1 MCGITGLYAFNMVGR
16 INLIH
21 LEAATRCLEKR
32 GPDNQGSWFDD
43 VVGLGHRRLSV
54 IDVSEEANQPMSD
67 ESGRYRII
75 FNGEIYNY
83 KALGKELRAKG
94 VKLRTQSDTEVL
106 LQAFIHWGPACLNR
120 LNGFFALAIYD
131 QEEESLFLARDRMGI
146 KPLLYYQDEDKVLFA
161 SQMKSILSYGVP
173 HDLNKTALHLFFQ
186 LTYVPA
192 PLTMI
197 KGVKKLPPGC
207 FLSISKKEGAKLKRY
222 YETPFKE
229 VPAIT
234 SMPDAV
240 REVRNKLSKSVQSR
254 LVSDVPLGTFLSGG
268 IDSSII
274 TALAAQERNKLDTF
288 TIGFKDNEYFDE
300 SGYARMVAER
310 YKTNHHELKVSNRDL
325 YEHLH
330 AMIQAVDE
338 PFADSSALP
347 VHLLSQYTRK
357 HVTVALSGDGA
368 DEIFSGYNKHSAW
381 QMSQEAGLRNAVISN
396 LDWLWKKLP
405 QSRNSG
411 IPDKIR
417 QLDRMASLL
426 KMQDQEKY
434 WFLASFTSDDQIS
447 RLLKS
452 KYKAKSST
460 LDKFKQSIPG
470 LVGSGTFNEMLLA
483 DTHLVLPNDMLQK
496 VDLMSMANS
505 LEVRVPFL
513 DHEVVEL
520 AFNMSDNLKIDGMKR
535 KLILKE
541 AFKDLLPT
549 ELLNRP
555 KHGFEVP
562 LLGWFRKEM
571 KSDLEEWV
579 FDQDRIE
586 AQGIFE
592 WDEIRDI
599 QEKLYSS
606 NPSDVPVVVWSMFV
620 FQKWFNNYFSTS

>member
-32 GPDNQGSWFDD
+32 GPDSQGSWFDD

-83 KALGKELRAKG
+83 KALRKELSSKG
-94 VKLRTQSDTEVL
+94 ITFKTASDTEVL
-106 LQAFIHWGPACLNR
+106 LKAFILWGPACLNR

-131 QEEESLFLARDRMGI
+131 QQEESLFLARDRMGI

-173 HDLNKTALHLFFQ
+173 RDLNQTALHLFFQ
-186 LTYVPA
+186 LTYIPA

-229 VPAIT
+229 VTAIT

-240 REVRNKLSKSVQSR
+240 REVRNKLCKSVQSR

-347 VHLLSQYTRK
+347 MHLLSHYTRK

-381 QMSQEAGLRNAVISN
+381 RMSQEAGLRNAVISN

-417 QLDRMASLL
+417 QLDRMATLL
-426 KMQDQEKY
+426 KMEDQQKY

-470 LVGSGTFNEMLLA
+470 LAGTFNEMLLA

-513 DHEVVEL
+513 DHEVVQL
-520 AFNMSDNLKIDGMKR
+520 AFNMSDKLKIDGMKR

-579 FDQDRIE
+579 FDQDKIE

-599 QEKLYSS
+599 RDNLHSR
-606 NPSDVPVVVWSMFV
+606 NPADVPVVVWSMFV
-620 FQKWFNNYFSTS
+620 FQKWFSTYCSTA